1 MAKLTPEQFAE
12 KHNRRTK
19 AALEDMKA
27 GIENVTVAPTEK
39 AAAKQE
45 KMRQRLL
52 EALESGKWANGLKR
66 VSLEEW
72 KQKMIELGLNRV
84 ASGLDANKKKVEEFA
99 AQLLPHI
106 EAGQKL
112 IEKMPDVTLE
122 DSINRMTA
130 FIRHMSKF
138 QRK

>member
-52 EALESGKWANGLKR
+52 EALENGKWANGLKR

-106 EAGQKL
+106 EAGQKI

-130 FIRHMSKF
+130 FIRHMAKF

>member
-1 MAKLTPEQFAE
+1 MPKLTPEQFAE

-19 AALEDMKA
+19 AALEDMRA
-27 GIENVTVAPTEK
+27 GVAAVTEAPTAK

>member
-1 MAKLTPEQFAE
+1 MPKLTPEQFAE

-19 AALEDMKA
+19 AALDDMRA
-27 GIENVTVAPTEK
+27 GVEAVTEAPTAK